1 MISSLIPT
9 CNKNET
15 SVAVDNLWDQPENVR
30 KSALSPDF
38 VLDKFMVFNNE
49 GDIYFDSVV

>member
-30 KSALSPDF
+30 KSTLSPDF